1 MKRVEIKKVAF
12 EMDSKDWDRLGGLMQ
27 DFTNACN
34 ESCCAA
40 CPMEKFC
47 MEHEAP
53 DNYLSALYEF
63 LDDN

>member
-12 EMDSKDWDRLGGLMQ
+12 EMDSEDWVRLGSLMR

-34 ESCCAA
+34 ERCET

-47 MEHEAP
+47 IEHEAP
-53 DNYLSALYEF
+53 DQYLSALYEF
-63 LDDN
+63 LDN